1 MGLKNNNIIRY
12 GDYFISKILMR
23 NRLLTFSLSGI
34 FSLPAPFPC
43 ILFPNGITGGAMQHT
58 PASIGTLVRETRK
71 ALNLTQADLALT
83 SGTGLRFISE
93 LENGKP
99 SCQWG
104 KALIVLQTLGIR
116 ITLASPIAIGDDA

>member
-1 MGLKNNNIIRY
+1 
-12 GDYFISKILMR
+12 
-23 NRLLTFSLSGI
+23 
-34 FSLPAPFPC
+34 
-43 ILFPNGITGGAMQHT
+43 MQHT

-93 LENGKP
+93 LENGKL

-104 KALIVLQTLGIR
+104 KALIVLQTLGVRMTLTPPVVIR
-116 ITLASPIAIGDDA
+116 D

>member
-1 MGLKNNNIIRY
+1 
-12 GDYFISKILMR
+12 
-23 NRLLTFSLSGI
+23 
-34 FSLPAPFPC
+34 
-43 ILFPNGITGGAMQHT
+43 MQHT
-58 PASIGTLVRETRK
+58 PATIGTLVRETRK

-104 KALIVLQTLGIR
+104 KVLIILQTLGIR
-116 ITLASPIAIGDDA
+116 MTLTPPIVIGEGA